1 MRGADP
7 AMIDLV
13 VVLILIASNG
23 FFAMSE
29 MAVVTAK
36 PARLRSMGRTR
47 RGARVALEMTE
58 HPERFLSAVQV
69 WITLLGLLT
78 GFFGGESLARHFA
91 GPIATLPVL
100 APHAQALAL
109 GVGFSLILFASV
121 VLGEL
126 VPKRLGTLR
135 PEAIAAVVALP
146 MRLLAAIAMPA
157 VSALTVS
164 TRLLLRLIGLGNLSG
179 ESVSEEDIRH
189 LVAEGHEQG
198 VLAKDEHDILNR
210 VLRLG
215 DRSVESLMTPRTDIV
230 WLDVHD
236 DVAANLHT
244 MRSAG
249 RSRYPVVRGSDKEV
263 LGVLEVKRLAGNAVN
278 ENADLLRFLQPVLYV
293 AESSTAFK
301 LLELLR
307 KERCEL
313 ALVVDEYGDVQGLV
327 TLTDILNAVLGRWQ
341 AHVGAATE
349 SMAALRE
356 DGSWL
361 VDGRLPID
369 EFREILALADPLPD
383 DADFHTV
390 AGLVIDRFEHF
401 PRLGEWL
408 EWRGWRI
415 EVIDLDGARIDKLLV
430 SRIAVD

>member
-1 MRGADP
+1 
-7 AMIDLV
+7 MIDLI
-13 VVLILIASNG
+13 VVLTLILLNG

-47 RGARVALEMTE
+47 RGARVALEMTAQ
-58 HPERFLSAVQV
+58 PERFLSAVQV

-78 GFFGGESLARHFA
+78 GFFGGESLARFFA
-91 GPIATLPVL
+91 GPIATIPLL

-146 MRLLAAIAMPA
+146 MRVLATIAMPA
-157 VSALTVS
+157 VSALTFS
-164 TRLLLRLIGLGNLSG
+164 TRLLLRLMRLGNLS
-179 ESVSEEDIRH
+179 SAVVSEEDIRH

-198 VLAKDEHDILNR
+198 VIAKDEHDILNR

-215 DRSVESLMTPRTDIV
+215 DRAVDSLMTPRTEIV
-230 WLDVHD
+230 WLDVLD
-236 DVAANLHT
+236 DVQTNLHK

-249 RSRYPVVRGSDKEV
+249 FSRYPVVRGSDREV

-278 ENADLLRFLQPVLYV
+278 SNADLQRFLQPAVFA
-293 AESSTAFK
+293 AESSTALK
-301 LLELLR
+301 LLGLLR
-307 KERCEL
+307 KDRCEL
-313 ALVVDEYGDVQGLV
+313 TLAVDEYGDVQGLV
-327 TLTDILNAVLGRWQ
+327 TLSDILNAVLGRWRPS
-341 AHVGAATE
+341 AGEPTE
-349 SMAALRE
+349 PMAAQRE

-390 AGLVIDRFEHF
+390 AGLVIDHFEHF

-408 EWRGWRI
+408 TWRGWRI
-415 EVIDLDGARIDKLLV
+415 EVVDLDGARIDKLLV
-430 SRIAVD
+430 SRVSNGVDAG

>member
-1 MRGADP
+1 
-7 AMIDLV
+7 
-13 VVLILIASNG
+13 
-23 FFAMSE
+23 MSE

-47 RGARVALEMTE
+47 RGARVALEMTAQ
-58 HPERFLSAVQV
+58 PERFLSAVQV

-78 GFFGGESLARHFA
+78 GFFGGESLARFFA
-91 GPIATLPVL
+91 GPIATIPLL
-100 APHAQALAL
+100 APHAQTLAL

-146 MRLLAAIAMPA
+146 MRVLAAIAMPA
-157 VSALTVS
+157 VSALTFS
-164 TRLLLRLIGLGNLSG
+164 TRLLLRLMRLGNLS
-179 ESVSEEDIRH
+179 SAVVSEEDIRH

-198 VLAKDEHDILNR
+198 VIAKDEHDILNR

-215 DRSVESLMTPRTDIV
+215 DRTVDSLMTPRTEIV
-230 WLDVHD
+230 WLDVLD
-236 DVAANLHT
+236 DVQTNLDK

-249 RSRYPVVRGSDKEV
+249 FSRYPVVRGSDREV

-278 ENADLLRFLQPVLYV
+278 SNADLQRLLQPAVFA
-293 AESSTAFK
+293 AESSTALK
-301 LLELLR
+301 LLGQLR
-307 KERCEL
+307 KDRCEL
-313 ALVVDEYGDVQGLV
+313 TLAVDEYGDVQGLL
-327 TLTDILNAVLGRWQ
+327 TLSDILNAVLGRWRP
-341 AHVGAATE
+341 GAGEPTE
-349 SMAALRE
+349 PMAVQRE

-369 EFREILALADPLPD
+369 EFREILALSDPLPD

-408 EWRGWRI
+408 TWRGWRI
-415 EVIDLDGARIDKLLV
+415 EVVDLDGARIDKLLV
-430 SRIAVD
+430 SRVSNGADAG

>member
-1 MRGADP
+1 
-7 AMIDLV
+7 MIDLI
-13 VVLILIASNG
+13 VVLILIVLNG

-47 RGARVALEMTE
+47 RGARVALEMTA

-78 GFFGGESLARHFA
+78 GFFGGESLARFFA
-91 GPIATLPVL
+91 GPIATVPLL

-109 GVGFSLILFASV
+109 GIGFGLILFASV

-146 MRLLAAIAMPA
+146 MRLLATIAMPA
-157 VSALTVS
+157 VSALTLS
-164 TRLLLRLIGLGNLSG
+164 TRLLLRLMGLGNLGS

-189 LVAEGHEQG
+189 LVAEGHQQG
-198 VLAKDEHDILNR
+198 VIAKDEHDVLNR

-215 DRSVESLMTPRTDIV
+215 DRTVDSLMTPRTAIV
-230 WLDVHD
+230 WLDVLD
-236 DVAANLHT
+236 DVDANLHK

-249 RSRYPVVRGSDKEV
+249 CSRYPVVRGSDREV
-263 LGVLEVKRLAGNAVN
+263 LGVLEVKRLAGNVVN
-278 ENADLLRFLQPVLYV
+278 ANADLLRFLQPVLYV
-293 AESSTAFK
+293 VESSTVFT
-301 LLELLR
+301 LLGLLR

-313 ALVVDEYGDVQGLV
+313 ALAVDEYGDVQGLV
-327 TLTDILNAVLGRWQ
+327 TLADILNAVLGRWQ
-341 AHVGAATE
+341 PHTGEFTE
-349 SMAALRE
+349 PMAALRE

-369 EFREILALADPLPD
+369 EFREILALVDPLPD
-383 DADFHTV
+383 DSDFHTV
-390 AGLVIDRFEHF
+390 AGLVIDHF
-401 PRLGEWL
+401 GHLPRLGEWL

-415 EVIDLDGARIDKLLV
+415 EVVDLDGARIDKLLV
-430 SRIAVD
+430 SRAANGSDAA

>member
-1 MRGADP
+1 
-7 AMIDLV
+7 MIDLI
-13 VVLILIASNG
+13 VVLILIVLNG

-47 RGARVALEMTE
+47 RGARVALEMTA

-78 GFFGGESLARHFA
+78 GFFGGESLARFFA
-91 GPIATLPVL
+91 GPIATVPLL
-100 APHAQALAL
+100 APHAQGLAL
-109 GVGFSLILFASV
+109 GIGFGLILFASV

-146 MRLLAAIAMPA
+146 MRLLATIAMPA
-157 VSALTVS
+157 VSALTLS
-164 TRLLLRLIGLGNLSG
+164 TRLLLRLMGLGNLGS

-198 VLAKDEHDILNR
+198 VIAKDEHDVLNR

-215 DRSVESLMTPRTDIV
+215 DRTVDSLMTPRTDIV
-230 WLDVHD
+230 WLDVLD
-236 DVAANLHT
+236 DVDANLHK

-249 RSRYPVVRGSDKEV
+249 RSRYPVVRGSDREV
-263 LGVLEVKRLAGNAVN
+263 LGVLEVKRLAGNVVN
-278 ENADLLRFLQPVLYV
+278 ANADLLRFLQPVVYV
-293 AESSTAFK
+293 VESSTAFT
-301 LLELLR
+301 LLGLLR

-313 ALVVDEYGDVQGLV
+313 ALAVDEYGDVQGLV
-327 TLTDILNAVLGRWQ
+327 TLSDILNAVFGRWQ
-341 AHVGAATE
+341 PHTGEFTE
-349 SMAALRE
+349 PMAVLRE

-361 VDGRLPID
+361 IDGRLPID
-369 EFREILALADPLPD
+369 EFREVLALVDPLPD
-383 DADFHTV
+383 DSDFHTV
-390 AGLVIDRFEHF
+390 AGLVIDHF
-401 PRLGEWL
+401 GHLPRLGEWL

-415 EVIDLDGARIDKLLV
+415 EVVDLDGARIDKLLV
-430 SRIAVD
+430 SRVANGSDAA

>member
-1 MRGADP
+1 
-7 AMIDLV
+7 MIDLI
-13 VVLILIASNG
+13 VVLILIVLNG

-47 RGARVALEMTE
+47 RGARVALEMTA

-78 GFFGGESLARHFA
+78 GFFGGESLARFFA
-91 GPIATLPVL
+91 GPIATVPLL

-109 GVGFSLILFASV
+109 GIGFGLILFASV

-146 MRLLAAIAMPA
+146 MRLLATIAMPA
-157 VSALTVS
+157 VSALTFS
-164 TRLLLRLIGLGNLSG
+164 TRLLLRLMGLGSLGS

-198 VLAKDEHDILNR
+198 VIAKDEHDVLNR

-215 DRSVESLMTPRTDIV
+215 DRTVDSLMTPRTDIV
-230 WLDVHD
+230 WLDVLD
-236 DVAANLHT
+236 DVDANLHK

-249 RSRYPVVRGSDKEV
+249 RSRYPVVRGSDREV
-263 LGVLEVKRLAGNAVN
+263 LGVLEVKRLAGNVVN
-278 ENADLLRFLQPVLYV
+278 ANADLLRFLQPVAYV
-293 AESSTAFK
+293 VESSTAFK
-301 LLELLR
+301 LLGLLR

-313 ALVVDEYGDVQGLV
+313 ALAVDEYGDVQGLV
-327 TLTDILNAVLGRWQ
+327 TLSDILNAVLGRWQ
-341 AHVGAATE
+341 PHTGEFTE
-349 SMAALRE
+349 PMAALRE

-361 VDGRLPID
+361 IDGRLPID
-369 EFREILALADPLPD
+369 EFREVLALVDPLPD
-383 DADFHTV
+383 GSDFHTV
-390 AGLVIDRFEHF
+390 AGLVIDHF
-401 PRLGEWL
+401 GHLPRLGEWL

-415 EVIDLDGARIDKLLV
+415 EVVDLDGARIDKLLV
-430 SRIAVD
+430 SRVVSGSDAA